1 MDTHGGEGID
11 PAVVP
16 AGEAAGDFATQT
28 GNADAADWQEE
39 VYQQI
44 KSMKEKYLSD
54 IHDEYQNI
62 ASKVQQHD
70 SLSPNENIEKLKMFK
85 TKLEHIMV
93 FLGLNKHDILV
104 THKEKLLWV
113 EKPISFF
120 LSSYRPRKS
129 SFSLLQGQLPQSSI
143 QLQQLQSLDGQTNL
157 LMQLVHGSMAAMQQ
171 NNLTNPQHISLSGIS
186 TIYNSQQDR
195 IISPATGFSQQNP
208 VNSPQEVNISSLSSQ
223 SGMHPVQPN
232 LGSLWQNSSILQQQM
247 YQQQQA
253 FHSQQLMKHQQLFHR
268 HQLIQQL
275 LRQLQYISHIFFKL
289 FLLQEKIW
297 KFYSLENIILKFY
310 HFQSK
315 FRSCTTSGVKFK
327 APLDSSAQMGNANGA
342 DWLKEVSQ
350 KIKSLKEMYLPE
362 LNYIY
367 LKIASEV
374 RQARGGGEGAGAAA
388 GDWRTGLV
396 PYTRQRIVN
405 KILEDIQRVFP
416 VFRHRHVQELR
427 EIAVMF
433 EEKTYNVATSWN
445 DYLYRISFK
454 LRTMT
459 NCFHINT
466 ASSGQNAHGPGE
478 Q

>member
-11 PAVVP
+11 PAVIP
-16 AGEAAGDFATQT
+16 AGEAAGALLDFATQM

-39 VYQQI
+39 VYEQI

-113 EKPISFF
+113 EKLISFF

-143 QLQQLQSLDGQTNL
+143 QLQQLQSLDGQTNP
-157 LMQLVHGSMAAMQQ
+157 LMQLVHGSMAARQQ

-223 SGMHPVQPN
+223 SGMHPVRAN
-232 LGSLWQNSSILQQQM
+232 LGSPWQNSSILQQ
-247 YQQQQA
+247 
-253 FHSQQLMKHQQLFHR
+253 S
-268 HQLIQQL
+268 L
-275 LRQLQYISHIFFKL
+275 LKL
-289 FLLQEKIW
+289 
-297 KFYSLENIILKFY
+297 
-310 HFQSK
+310 H
-315 FRSCTTSGVKFK
+315 
-327 APLDSSAQMGNANGA
+327 
-342 DWLKEVSQ
+342 
-350 KIKSLKEMYLPE
+350 
-362 LNYIY
+362 
-367 LKIASEV
+367 
-374 RQARGGGEGAGAAA
+374 
-388 GDWRTGLV
+388 
-396 PYTRQRIVN
+396 
-405 KILEDIQRVFP
+405 
-416 VFRHRHVQELR
+416 
-427 EIAVMF
+427 
-433 EEKTYNVATSWN
+433 
-445 DYLYRISFK
+445 
-454 LRTMT
+454 
-459 NCFHINT
+459 
-466 ASSGQNAHGPGE
+466 E